1 MVPAILQP
9 PQTACDRSRAD
20 LKCIASR
27 LPVTQAALST
37 CKVDFWTR
45 EVLNLRDAII
55 SPN

>member
-20 LKCIASR
+20 LKYIASR
-27 LPVTQAALST
+27 LPVTQTALSMFE
-37 CKVDFWTR
+37 VDVWSR
-45 EVLNLRDAII
+45 EVLNCRDAII